1 MLKRLIGMRKLLLVV
16 LGKEILLK
24 LNLKVMQMWLIKL
37 RNLFLYQLYCYVFIY
52 FLVIQIRILKTLE
65 TINLN

>member
-37 RNLFLYQLYCYVFIY
+37 RNLFLYQLYCYVLFI
-52 FLVIQIRILKTLE
+52 F
-65 TINLN
+65 